1 MMDIILLRGGGDLAS
16 GVALRLYR
24 AGFPIVII
32 ELPQPLCVRR
42 TVSFA
47 EAVYAG
53 QMIVEGVTAR
63 LVSGPD
69 DVPASV
75 KNGEIPVLVDSQAA
89 ILRNPLFIIRTLV
102 DARLLK
108 TPPPAGYIQSAS
120 LVIGLGPGFTAGMDC
135 HAIIETRRGH
145 TLGRVYWQGQTA
157 SDTGLPDGNPQRVL
171 RAPCEGILVSD
182 SHIGQH
188 FELGKR
194 IALAGEQPV
203 RAPFAGILRGLLHPG
218 LPVHPGMKIGD
229 LDPRDDPALCQLVSD
244 KALAV
249 GGGVLEAILTRTKT
263 NTCRADTGS
272 H

>member
-1 MMDIILLRGGGDLAS
+1 MMDILLLRGGGDLAS
-16 GVALRLYR
+16 GAALRLHR
-24 AGFPIVII
+24 AGFPVVIA
-32 ELPQPLCVRR
+32 ELGQPLCVRR

-53 QMIVEGVTAR
+53 RVNIEGLTAR

-75 KNGEIPVLVDSQAA
+75 KNGEIPVLVDPEAA
-89 ILRNPLFIIRTLV
+89 ILQNPRFTVRALV

-108 TPPPAGYIQSAS
+108 TPPPPGYIQSAL
-120 LVIGLGPGFTAGMDC
+120 LVIGLGPGFTAGLDC
-135 HAIIETRRGH
+135 HAVIETRRGH

-157 SDTGLPDGNPQRVL
+157 SDTGLPDGDPQRVL

-182 SHIGQH
+182 AHIGQH
-188 FELGKR
+188 FEPGEI
-194 IALAGEQPV
+194 IALVGEQPI
-203 RAPFAGILRGLLHPG
+203 RASFAGILRGLLHPG

-229 LDPRDDPALCQLVSD
+229 LDPRNDPALCQLVSD

-249 GGGVLEAILTRTKT
+249 GGGVLEAILAQTRKSPWG
-263 NTCRADTGS
+263 RI
-272 H
+272 